1 MTDPTSMLW
10 TTLQT
15 AASRLYR
22 ETGDLRLLGLQD
34 VAMAIRFDD
43 SERLGRGVE
52 QVLTVTAPI
61 GYVTI
66 AVTVESTA
74 TH

>member
-34 VAMAIRFDD
+34 VEMAIRFDD

>member
-34 VAMAIRFDD
+34 VEMAIRFDD

-66 AVTVESTA
+66 TVTVESTA

>member
-10 TTLQT
+10 TALQT

-22 ETGDLRLLGLQD
+22 KTGDLRLLGLQD
-34 VAMAIRFDD
+34 VEMAIRFDD

-66 AVTVESTA
+66 TVTVESTA

>member
-22 ETGDLRLLGLQD
+22 KTGDLRLLGLQD
-34 VAMAIRFDD
+34 VEMAIRFDD

-66 AVTVESTA
+66 TVTVESTA